1 MTPERWK
8 RIEALYQ
15 EAHGKR
21 PADRAAYLAAAC
33 ASDEAMRRDV
43 ESLLAESASDDG
55 FLAKPP
61 LPISASAVSDIVL
74 TTMAGTSLGGYQLR
88 TLLGAGGMGEV
99 YLAHDPKLA
108 RDVAIKILP
117 SAFTSHPDRLAR
129 FEREARMLA
138 ALNHPNI
145 CAIYGFEE
153 ADGIRFLI
161 LELVEGETLADTLAQ
176 RSSSHA
182 KDAALPLDRAL
193 SIARQIADALEVAH
207 DKGIIH
213 RDLKPANIK
222 ITPGGSVKVLD
233 FGLAKAVDDRG
244 SSPALT
250 HAPGATPSEV
260 PHGAVIGTAA
270 YMSPEQARGMPID
283 RRTDIWAFGC
293 VVYEMLTGRVTFAGE
308 TVSDSIAKILER
320 EPEWSALPA
329 TTPASIRR
337 LLLRCLSKDP
347 KKRLRD
353 IADVRIEIDAV
364 EEVLPGSVLTPAAA
378 PAASPVVRW
387 LPWAALVVLAMA
399 VGLWAALRPVPLE
412 NPLPSEG
419 FKRLTDW
426 AGSEGFAEISPDGRV
441 VAFIADRD
449 GELNFFSTQ
458 LATGL
463 SHNLTSRLGPTN
475 PVSILR
481 WTGFFPDS
489 ARLWLN
495 VLPRS
500 QKMEMPW
507 SPGGTP
513 RNFLVPGAHTPA
525 WSTDDRL
532 VFFDNTDGDALLVAD
547 GAGRN
552 AEKIRIDWA
561 AAGAEPNDHKHNH
574 NMVWSPDNAWIYF
587 VSGSVR
593 DWNHQNNE
601 MDIWRIPPSGGS
613 PERLT
618 YLNASLTFLAML
630 DQETLVFIAPEQ
642 DGSGSWLWAL
652 DVGRLRTSRTWS
664 RKWLGVDRVIPRR
677 IPTGVDQYT
686 SVSAS
691 RDRGPLVAT
700 RANPTATLW
709 RVPILANR
717 QADESDVVPH
727 RVQTERALSPRY
739 ARRAESPFLFFLSA
753 RGTGDRL
760 WSFKAEAFEITKG
773 AEGHLAETPAPA
785 PDGSRVAVVVK
796 QAGRRHLAV
805 MNQDGQGSQTLAASL
820 DIQGAPDWSPDG
832 RSIAA
837 AARDAEGT
845 GIFAIPVDGGAP
857 RRLASGPSTDPDW
870 LATDPAWSPN
880 GDFLVYS
887 GQFSGGTASV
897 RSAGAPLRA
906 VRSDGMGHD
915 LPLAT
920 TETGTREGLRVS
932 PGGYRFLD
940 QTHLVFRK
948 NPESPDFWLFD
959 LVTGEQRQ
967 LTKLANKG
975 SLRGFDITP
984 DRKHIVFDR
993 TQQNSDVVLIERPK
1007 K

>member
-15 EAHGKR
+15 EAFAR
-21 PADRAAYLAAAC
+21 SPADRSAFLAAAC
-33 ASDEAMRRDV
+33 ANDEAIRRDV

-55 FLAKPP
+55 FLAQPP
-61 LPISASAVSDIVL
+61 LSMSAHAVTDMVL

-88 TLLGAGGMGEV
+88 ALLGAGGMGEV
-99 YLAHDPKLA
+99 YQAHDPKLA

-117 SAFTSHPDRLAR
+117 SAFTSDADRLAR

-138 ALNHPNI
+138 ALNHRNI

-161 LELVEGETLADTLAQ
+161 LELVEGETLAATLAH

-182 KDAALPLDRAL
+182 QDAGLPLDRAL

-222 ITPGGSVKVLD
+222 ITPDGSVKVLD
-233 FGLAKAVDDRG
+233 FGLAKGVDRDG

-250 HAPGATPSEV
+250 HAPAATPSEV

-270 YMSPEQARGMPID
+270 YMSPEQARGMPVD

-308 TVSDSIAKILER
+308 TVSDSIAKILEC

-337 LLLRCLSKDP
+337 LLLRCLAKDP

-364 EEVLPGSVLTPAAA
+364 EEVLPGSVSTPAAA
-378 PAASPVVRW
+378 PAGSRVARW
-387 LPWAALVVLAMA
+387 LPWAALAALAMA
-399 VGLWAALRPVPLE
+399 IVLFEALRPAPVE
-412 NPLPSEG
+412 NALPSEG
-419 FKRLTDW
+419 FQPLTDW
-426 AGSEGFAEISPDGRV
+426 AGSEGHAEISPDGKV

-449 GELNFFSTQ
+449 GEFDFFSTQ
-458 LATGL
+458 LGTENAI
-463 SHNLTSRLGPTN
+463 NLTMRLGPPT
-475 PVSILR
+475 PVAILR
-481 WTGFFPDS
+481 ATGFFADS

-495 VLPRS
+495 VVPG

-507 SPGGTP
+507 SGGTP
-513 RNFLVPGAHTPA
+513 RNFLVPGANTPA

-532 VFFDNTDGDALLVAD
+532 VYFDIADDDAVWLAD

-552 AEKIRIDWA
+552 AQKLRIDWA

-601 MDIWRIPPSGGS
+601 MDIWRIRPSGGS
-613 PERLT
+613 PQRLT
-618 YLNASLTFLAML
+618 YLNTSVSFLAML
-630 DQETLVFIAPEQ
+630 DHHTLIFVAPEQ
-642 DGSGSWLWAL
+642 DGSGSWLWSL
-652 DVGRLRTSRTWS
+652 DVGKLRTSRTWP
-664 RKWLGVDRVIPRR
+664 RRWLGVDRVIPRR

-700 RANPTATLW
+700 RAKPTATLW
-709 RVPILANR
+709 SVPILANR
-717 QADESDVVPH
+717 QADENDVLPH

-753 RGTGDRL
+753 RGTGDRV
-760 WSFKAEAFEITKG
+760 WSFKADAFEITKG

-796 QAGRRHLAV
+796 EAGRRHLAV
-805 MNQDGQGSQTLAASL
+805 MNQDGQGSQTLAAAI

-832 RSIAA
+832 RLIAA
-837 AARDAEGT
+837 AGRDAGGT
-845 GIFAIPVDGGAP
+845 GLFAIPVDGGAP
-857 RRLASGPSTDPDW
+857 HRLASGPSNDRDW

-887 GQFSGGTASV
+887 GHFSGATTSV
-897 RSAGAPLRA
+897 PSAGAPLLA
-906 VRSDGMGHD
+906 VRPDGTKYH
-915 LPLAT
+915 LPLAVGQT
-920 TETGTREGLRVS
+920 AAREVLRVS

-940 QTHLVFRK
+940 QTHLVFRR
-948 NPESPDFWLFD
+948 NPRSLDFWVFD

-967 LTKLANKG
+967 LTKLTNKG

-984 DRKHIVFDR
+984 DGKRIVFDR
-993 TQQNSDVVLIERPK
+993 TQQNSDIVLIDRPK

>member
-8 RIEALYQ
+8 RIEALYH
-15 EAHGKR
+15 EAFTR
-21 PADRAAYLAAAC
+21 SPTDRSAFLAAAC
-33 ASDEAMRRDV
+33 ANDEAMRRNV

-55 FLAKPP
+55 FLAEPAFV
-61 LPISASAVSDIVL
+61 LPAHIVTEQALAVM
-74 TTMAGTSLGGYQLR
+74 TGRSLGGYHLDA
-88 TLLGAGGMGEV
+88 LLGAGGMGEV
-99 YLAHDPKLA
+99 YRARDTKLG

-176 RSSSHA
+176 RSSLQA
-182 KDAALPLDRAL
+182 RGAALPLDRAL

-222 ITPGGSVKVLD
+222 ITPDGSVKVLD
-233 FGLAKAVDDRG
+233 FGLAKAVDGDG
-244 SSPALT
+244 SSAALT
-250 HAPGATPSEV
+250 QVPAATPGEV

-270 YMSPEQARGMPID
+270 YMSPEQARGRAVD

-337 LLLRCLSKDP
+337 LLLRCLAKDP

-364 EEVLPGSVLTPAAA
+364 EEVLPGSVLTPVAA
-378 PAASPVVRW
+378 PAASRVARW
-387 LPWAALVVLAMA
+387 LPWAALAALAMA

-441 VAFIADRD
+441 VAFLADRD
-449 GELNFFSTQ
+449 GELDFFSTQ
-458 LATGL
+458 LGTEVPN
-463 SHNLTSRLGPTN
+463 NLTSQLGPAN

-489 ARLWLN
+489 ARLWFN
-495 VLPRS
+495 VAGR

-532 VFFDNTDGDALLVAD
+532 VFFDNADGDALLVAD

-618 YLNASLTFLAML
+618 YLNTSLTFLAML

-691 RDRGPLVAT
+691 LDRGPLVAT
-700 RANPTATLW
+700 RATPTATLW

-717 QADESDVVPH
+717 PADESDVVPH

-739 ARRAESPFLFFLSA
+739 ARRAESPFLFFLTA

-760 WSFKAEAFEITKG
+760 WSFKADAFEITKG

-796 QAGRRHLAV
+796 AAGRRHLAV

-832 RSIAA
+832 RFIAVA
-837 AARDAEGT
+837 GRDAVGT
-845 GIFAIPVDGGAP
+845 GLFAIPVDGGPP
-857 RRLASGPSTDPDW
+857 RRLASGPPMDPAW
-870 LATDPAWSPN
+870 LATDPTWSPN
-880 GDFLVYS
+880 GDFIVYS
-887 GQFSGGTASV
+887 GVFSGGNATAQ
-897 RSAGAPLRA
+897 APGAPLQA
-906 VRSDGMGHD
+906 VRLDSSKFD
-915 LPLAT
+915 LPLVVGQ
-920 TETGTREGLRVS
+920 TGARQDLRVS
-932 PGGYRFLD
+932 PGGYRFVD
-940 QTHLVFRK
+940 QTTLVFRP
-948 NPESPDFWLFD
+948 NPESLDFWLFD

-967 LTKLANKG
+967 LTKLTNKG
-975 SLRGFDITP
+975 SLRGFDIAP
-984 DRKHIVFDR
+984 DGKHIVFDR